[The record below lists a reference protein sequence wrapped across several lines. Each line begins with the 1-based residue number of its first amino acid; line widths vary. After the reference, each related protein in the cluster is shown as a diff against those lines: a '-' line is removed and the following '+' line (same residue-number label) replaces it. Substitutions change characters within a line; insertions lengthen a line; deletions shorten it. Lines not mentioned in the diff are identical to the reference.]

1 MGSSRPASEVIR
13 KLTRGRSSRISPESL
28 VKYFK
33 PLELWLRVQNR
44 DEPIIGWNTNY
55 EDMSLFSPYNSG
67 IRSINPI
74 SISTNI
80 LVAVV
85 LIMKTFVS

>member
-1 MGSSRPASEVIR
+1 MGSSKSASDVIR
-13 KLTRGRSSRISPESL
+13 KLTRGKSSRISPESL

-67 IRSINPI
+67 IRSVNPI
-74 SISTNI
+74 SANV
-80 LVAVV
+80 LVSV
-85 LIMKTFVS
+85 LLIGKMFVL